1 MGGVFVSFL
10 FSVSDVIHQVDLEG
24 EMELFRHLKVP
35 AVLPSSTNLEASVKG
50 ETSTSRSESYA
61 DMEIVSTASDEGM
74 EFLLLSD
81 EDEVE
86 VEPPPPPPKIKVAST
101 APERKRKA
109 ATLEPYTSTY
119 EVAVGDTV
127 KIIKAAGGTVAIF
140 SGFTWKDWRFNKSGD
155 AGRYVGPESLDS
167 DNRLNDNRC
176 AARGKASQLVL
187 GRQI

>member
-1 MGGVFVSFL
+1 
-10 FSVSDVIHQVDLEG
+10 
-24 EMELFRHLKVP
+24 MELFRHLKVP

-86 VEPPPPPPKIKVAST
+86 VEPPPKIKVAST
-101 APERKRKA
+101 PERKRKA

-127 KIIKAAGGTVAIF
+127 KIIKAAGGNTFAIF
-140 SGFTWKDWRFNKSGD
+140 QSLHGKIGD
-155 AGRYVGPESLDS
+155 LINVEMQVDMWGP
-167 DNRLNDNRC
+167 
-176 AARGKASQLVL
+176 KVL
-187 GRQI
+187 TLTIV

>member
-1 MGGVFVSFL
+1 
-10 FSVSDVIHQVDLEG
+10 
-24 EMELFRHLKVP
+24 MELFRHLKVP

-50 ETSTSRSESYA
+50 ETSRSESYA
-61 DMEIVSTASDEGM
+61 DMDIVSTASDEGM

-86 VEPPPPPPKIKVAST
+86 VEPPPPEKIKVAST

-127 KIIKAAGGTVAIF
+127 KIIKAAGGNTFAIF
-140 SGFTWKDWRFNKSGD
+140 SGFTWKDWRFNNSGD

-167 DNRLNDNRC
+167 DNRLNDNHC
-176 AARGKASQLVL
+176 GCTGQSVSVGAGKAFDFNAQVEKMNEHL
-187 GRQI
+187 